1 MPALPCDFD
10 VLRQVV
16 PPGRF
21 PGFVFADPRT
31 WTIRFQEVPLNG
43 GDVARVAYAD
53 LGDARRPALLL
64 LHGWGESK
72 ETWRY
77 LAGELA
83 REYHVLAVD
92 LPGFGE
98 SDCPSLLRD
107 PAGDVLSTQAEMLAH
122 FIRARGI
129 DLASAV
135 IIAHSMGATVC
146 CALLA
151 LTAANPRRLILLAP
165 LHRDLAFIP
174 FCARPFVYLP
184 LLALRAAA
192 AVGMTT
198 FAQRRSL
205 LKLVSA
211 PGHLSRE
218 YAQTLSARIRRAGA
232 VDVHRATVLSALTH
246 RAHTQDSA
254 GAPARYAHIA
264 APTLILWGSE
274 DSLLPVASGRP
285 IVEGIRGA
293 RLALLEGANHILQL
307 DMPAELL
314 DAVRE
319 FCR

>member
-1 MPALPCDFD
+1 MPALPCDLD

-16 PPGRF
+16 PPGRL
-21 PGFVFADPRT
+21 PGFVFADPST
-31 WTIRFQEVPLNG
+31 WETRFQEVPLHG
-43 GDVARVAYAD
+43 RDVARMAYAEF
-53 LGDARRPALLL
+53 GDVTRPALLL

-107 PAGDVLSTQAEMLAH
+107 AAGDVLSAQAEMLVH
-122 FIRARGI
+122 FVRARGI

-135 IIAHSMGATVC
+135 IIAHSMGAAIC
-146 CALLA
+146 CELLA
-151 LTAANPRRLILLAP
+151 RTASSPRRLILLAP

-174 FCARPFVYLP
+174 FCARPFVHLP
-184 LLALRAAA
+184 LFALRAAA

-218 YAQTLSARIRRAGA
+218 YARTLSVRIRRAGA

-246 RAHTQDSA
+246 RAHAQDST

-264 APTLILWGSE
+264 APTLILWGTA

-307 DMPAELL
+307 DLPAEVL
-314 DAVRE
+314 DAIRE